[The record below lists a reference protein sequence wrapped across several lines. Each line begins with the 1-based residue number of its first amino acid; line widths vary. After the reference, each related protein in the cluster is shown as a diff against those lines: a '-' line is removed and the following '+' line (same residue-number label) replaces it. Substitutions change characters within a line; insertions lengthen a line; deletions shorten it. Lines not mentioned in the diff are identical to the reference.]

1 MHMDMKSRIY
11 KYHYCSSEAK
21 VSFTREGAVKD
32 NSVIFSSVS
41 SLKIRINIIK
51 NPKSCTIY
59 EYSHVLKI
67 WDFEILKCSWFSD
80 FEHLAAKL
88 RSFETKKLFEITL
101 WYDCG
106 KMFIEKGV
114 SQMSLF
120 NSCKYWFMFKIIL
133 ICFVIRNKRQ
143 NGVSFNNCNYSTAM
157 QRY

>member
-67 WDFEILKCSWFSD
+67 WDLEILKCSCGFLISNTLLLNWNR
-80 FEHLAAKL
+80 LKL
-88 RSFETKKLFEITL
+88 KNCLRLLCGMTAGKCLLRREFPKCPSLIPVSIGSCLKLYSFVLL
-101 WYDCG
+101 
-106 KMFIEKGV
+106 
-114 SQMSLF
+114 
-120 NSCKYWFMFKIIL
+120 
-133 ICFVIRNKRQ
+133 
-143 NGVSFNNCNYSTAM
+143 
-157 QRY
+157 